1 MGKQWYA
8 VLLTACMLFV
18 LTGCATIGMDFT
30 FSGDGSG
37 RIQITQKID
46 KAAYLDYLRET
57 YGNLSIDTDAEDIL
71 NNYLEQ
77 GTYTEE
83 TIDGTD
89 YLVMESS
96 EGNTEFDSIPAF
108 YAQMGFNCNYEVTE
122 TSFCVREN
130 GLSQQNLDL
139 NDYFDTEG
147 MTQEELQKYLGNS
160 YLELSVTFDYP
171 VKDTNGSID
180 PDNPD
185 RVSWKYTLAADVD
198 MIFAYCDSSISFSG
212 VTQGTVSKEPVTFH
226 FDGAETAELNGKSIE
241 NDKVFSVDGTYCII
255 LKNKTE
261 QKTVY
266 FAIDRTAPQ
275 ILNETGT
282 EVSFTGYQKKSKVL
296 YLSDDGGILSAE
308 IDGKSVL
315 ECNLQG
321 DEEFIYY
328 VTITPSSLTDG
339 KHTLTVTDTYGNEQ
353 TITFKTDKTAPV
365 VKGVKHK
372 KTYKKAVKIKFSDA
386 ASGIKSALLNG
397 KKITSGTK
405 LKTVGSYT
413 LKVKDKAGNL
423 TTVKFKIKEKKKKK

>member
-1 MGKQWYA
+1 
-8 VLLTACMLFV
+8 LTEN
-18 LTGCATIGMDFT
+18 
-30 FSGDGSG
+30 GSG
-37 RIQITQKID
+37 RIEITQKID

-57 YGNLSIDTDAEDIL
+57 YVDFGMETDAEDML
-71 NNYLEQ
+71 NSLVEQ

-83 TIDGTD
+83 TIDGKE

-130 GLSQQNLDL
+130 DL
-139 NDYFDTEG
+139 TQGTMDMSDYFDTAG
-147 MTQEELQKYLGNS
+147 MTEEQLQKYLGNS

-171 VKDTNGSID
+171 VRETNGTID

-185 RVSWKYTLAADVD
+185 RVSWKYTMTADAD

-212 VTQGTVSKEPVTFH
+212 VTQGTVSREPVTLH
-226 FDGAETAELNGKSIE
+226 FEGAETAELDGKPVE
-241 NDKVFSVDGTYCII
+241 NDTVFSVDGTYCIV
-255 LKNKTE
+255 LKNGTE

-275 ILNETGT
+275 ILNETGK

-308 IDGKSVL
+308 LDGKSVL

-328 VTITPSSLTDG
+328 VTLTPSSLTDG
-339 KHTLTVTDTYGNEQ
+339 KHTLIVTDTYGNEK
-353 TITFKTDKTAPV
+353 TLTFKTDKTAPV
-365 VKGVKHK
+365 VKGVRNK

-386 ASGIKSALLNG
+386 ASGIKSAKLNG
-397 KKITSGTK
+397 KTITSGTK
-405 LKTVGSYT
+405 LKAVGSYT
-413 LKVKDKAGNL
+413 LKVKDKAGNQ
-423 TTVKFKIKEKKKKK
+423 TTVKFKLKEKTKKKKK